1 MASRLGCGL
10 SCTQRI
16 SVWFPL
22 TFGQGTLFESYS
34 VSSALGN
41 VGNYTA
47 WLVQTDAV
55 DCACAVAALFRAG
68 VSAGTRGVSPRACL
82 AAIIGLTLLSYVFY
96 AEFNHWFI
104 CDFCSPR
111 YPALFVLMAAAIR
124 YLCLKLPVEARVPVA
139 VCACAAVI
147 PYGIRVGTD
156 AGIFRQAD
164 FERRYVRAAEDVAA
178 RTPQSAVVLAV
189 QHSGSVRYYAN
200 RITLRYDWLAD
211 DHLDAALQD
220 LIARGYH
227 PFIVM
232 DDWEETEFR
241 NRFAPHS
248 RIGRLDWPPLARVKG
263 NPEVRIYDLGSTIK

>member
-1 MASRLGCGL
+1 MLALAALNTFLYGS
-10 SCTQRI
+10 
-16 SVWFPL
+16 PL
-22 TFGQGTLFESYS
+22 TFGQGTLLESYS
-34 VSSALGN
+34 LSSAPGN
-41 VGNYTA
+41 VRNFTA
-47 WLVQTDAV
+47 WLVQTQTPLI
-55 DCACAVAALFRAG
+55 ALASLPLFFEQAL
-68 VSAGTRGVSPRACL
+68 SAGTKGVSPRACL
-82 AAIIGLTLLSYVFY
+82 SALVGLTLFSYVFY
-96 AEFNHWFI
+96 AQFNHWFYLR
-104 CDFCSPR
+104 FLLPA
-111 YPALFVLMAAAIR
+111 YPALFVLMAAAMR

-147 PYGIRVGTD
+147 PYGIKVGSD

-164 FERRYVRAAEDVAA
+164 FEQRYVRAAENVAA
-178 RTPQSAVVLAV
+178 QTPQTAVVFAV

-211 DHLDAALQD
+211 DYLDAAIHD
-220 LIARGYH
+220 LTARGYH

-263 NPEVRIYDLGSTIK
+263 NPEVRIYDLTRATK